1 MFRMLES
8 LEPGLLLCLPWLCV
22 TSHAGAGV
30 QLCESDGGVQ
40 QQKSQRVSHHVCCAS
55 LKQKGSECTN
65 KRCQSHHRARS
76 DGRSVSVGTLDQSWW
91 HLLGVEEYFS
101 GDTVEGGRQAGGVG
115 ATPVIFGEGE
125 GASWHC
131 WGWLQW
137 GCYCWLCFVG
147 SQNGWVGRSLKVLPV
162 PTPNS

>member
-1 MFRMLES
+1 MLES

-40 QQKSQRVSHHVCCAS
+40 QQKSQRVSHQVCCAR

-65 KRCQSHHRARS
+65 KRCQSQHRAHG

-91 HLLGVEEYFS
+91 HLLGVEEFLWRHS
-101 GDTVEGGRQAGGVG
+101 GGREAGWRGGCSTSDLWGRGRSELALLGVAAMG
-115 ATPVIFGEGE
+115 LLLLAMLRRITE
-125 GASWHC
+125 WL
-131 WGWLQW
+131 GWK
-137 GCYCWLCFVG
+137 
-147 SQNGWVGRSLKVLPV
+147 SLKVLPV

>member
-76 DGRSVSVGTLDQSWW
+76 DGRSISVGTLDQSWW
-91 HLLGVEEYFS
+91 HLLGEEEEFLWRHS
-101 GDTVEGGRQAGGVG
+101 GGREAGWRGG
-115 ATPVIFGEGE
+115 CST
-125 GASWHC
+125 SDL
-131 WGWLQW
+131 WGR
-137 GCYCWLCFVG
+137 
-147 SQNGWVGRSLKVLPV
+147 GRSELALLGVAAMGLLLLAMLRGITERLGWKEP
-162 PTPNS
+162 